1 MVSPQKK
8 ISGLTDAEAKTRNGP
23 RNDIFLNLNEV
34 RVGIR
39 HSPGRNLIAEWYKRT
54 IFCAPAPAQDSVVSN
69 RTKNP
74 IAVAC
79 LSIILVGAGV
89 AAMFEERREQE
100 QEQRDR
106 EFALKLLHATDLT
119 ALYEQINVTSFGGQ
133 LRPDVPVSWA
143 DLRSNPDCG
152 KCGAMTDYDSGRP
165 AIRFDNE
172 RVRTEKGLR
181 RLMQHEMCHV
191 AVIDA
196 ATKLRQE
203 SHGPLWQECM
213 KRFE

>member
-1 MVSPQKK
+1 MVQ
-8 ISGLTDAEAKTRNGP
+8 TYH
-23 RNDIFLNLNEV
+23 F
-34 RVGIR
+34 
-39 HSPGRNLIAEWYKRT
+39 Y
-54 IFCAPAPAQDSVVSN
+54 APAPAQNSDVGN
-69 RTKNP
+69 PTKNP

-79 LSIILVGAGV
+79 LFVVLVGAWV
-89 AAMFEERREQE
+89 AATSEERRAQE

-106 EFALKLLHATDLT
+106 GFALELLHDTDLT
-119 ALYEQINVTSFGGQ
+119 ALYAEINLDSFGGQ
-133 LRPDVPVSWA
+133 LRADVPVSWA

-152 KCGAMTDYDSGRP
+152 KCGAMTDYGSGRP
-165 AIRFDNE
+165 AIRFDTE
-172 RVRTEKGLR
+172 RVRTEKDLR

-196 ATKLRQE
+196 ATKLRQV